1 MLKTWSE
8 LVDRKCSLKNFFQNF
23 SKFNGKYLLGSLSL
37 NKVSGLRS
45 TSLLKWDYSTGVF
58 LWILLNFEEHLFWR
72 TSAASARYPLPIHW
86 RSFSSDLSH

>member
-1 MLKTWSE
+1 M
-8 LVDRKCSLKNFFQNF
+8 FFKISQN
-23 SKFNGKYLLGSLSL
+23 SMENTSWVVSL

-72 TSAASARYPLPIHW
+72 ISAASARYPLPIHW